1 MNELPEDLG
10 RAFRKLDAWATRRAA
25 RVDPERVAA
34 RVLERLKAEP
44 ARRELMFP
52 RRFGWPVAPR
62 WIAVAAAALVVVAG
76 GGVTAR
82 VLLQGGRG
90 AAVPVPVVAAG
101 LDSLSQQQ
109 LETVLRAAGEVKP
122 VAVQVSGVSSAGTW
136 DDLSEQQL
144 RAVLQAVQQVQGE
157 TL

>member
-10 RAFRKLDAWATRRAA
+10 RAFRELDAWAARRAE
-25 RVDPERVAA
+25 RVDPDRVAA
-34 RVLERLKAEP
+34 RVLERLKVEP
-44 ARRELMFP
+44 ARRELTFP
-52 RRFGWPVAPR
+52 IRFGFPLAPR
-62 WIAVAAAALVVVAG
+62 WMAVAAAALLLVVG

-82 VLLQGGRG
+82 ILQLGGRG
-90 AAVPVPVVAAG
+90 DVVSVPVVAAG

-109 LETVLRAAGEVKP
+109 LERVLRVAGEVKP
-122 VAVQVSGVSSAGTW
+122 IAVQSAGVSSAVTW